1 MRSPFALEKLHR
13 FSVDMQL
20 RDAFK
25 KISDDALAEV
35 ERRARFALRHD
46 PMVVE
51 FIMAMGTAFFVRK
64 DGGDEDVDT
73 KRPRL
78 RPTFDFILMWDR
90 RLSLT
95 GSPMRFTADGPTVR
109 KWG

>member
-1 MRSPFALEKLHR
+1 MRSPFALEKQRRAH
-13 FSVDMQL
+13 VDKLL
-20 RDAFK
+20 RDTFEK
-25 KISDDALAEV
+25 VHNEALAEV

-64 DGGDEDVDT
+64 DGGDEDIDT

-78 RPTFDFILMWDR
+78 RPTFDFILQWDHC
-90 RLSLT
+90 LSLT
-95 GSPMRFTADGPTVR
+95 GESMRFTAQGPIVR
-109 KWG
+109 TW